1 MVVLLERQSFMIGS
15 SGMFPGVVKGRL
27 VDGKAQMSTLAW
39 KLGYRLALQAWCDI
53 LTITFCIFHFCI

>member
-1 MVVLLERQSFMIGS
+1 MTGS
-15 SGMFPGVVKGRL
+15 LGMFPGVVKGRL